1 MQQVLYSLQLP
12 TFLFHFS
19 GFPWPVACICISL
32 VSSALDPI
40 LPRYD
45 LTFIS
50 SSAESL
56 QTALGRALSKH
67 SASWTTFASGL
78 LPKACIEGWAMT
90 SAHFFYQSP
99 YPGILPA
106 EAMLPMAKS
115 QHSSKLTSLAGL
127 WSLGE
132 FCYVTQAQPLGIL
145 WRALLVYPF
154 FSWASFLGPDPAWSQ
169 HPCFPTLNSATK
181 SPECQPTRSSLPAHK
196 TKG

>member
-90 SAHFFYQSP
+90 SAHFFLPVPIPRNTTSRGHAANGQITAQLQTDLFSWALVTWWILLCDSSSA
-99 YPGILPA
+99 PGNTVDGPTGLP
-106 EAMLPMAKS
+106 LL
-115 QHSSKLTSLAGL
+115 Q
-127 WSLGE
+127 LGE
-132 FCYVTQAQPLGIL
+132 FSG
-145 WRALLVYPF
+145 
-154 FSWASFLGPDPAWSQ
+154 SWSCLISASL
-169 HPCFPTLNSATK
+169 FPYS
-181 SPECQPTRSSLPAHK
+181 EQCH
-196 TKG
+196 

>member
-1 MQQVLYSLQLP
+1 MFHLQLP
-12 TFLFHFS
+12 AFLFHFLGS
-19 GFPWPVACICISL
+19 PWLVAYICISL
-32 VSSALDPI
+32 VPSALDPS
-40 LPRYD
+40 LPCYD
-45 LTFIS
+45 LSFIS

-56 QTALGRALSKH
+56 QTALGRALPKH
-67 SASWTTFASGL
+67 SAWWTTFASGL

-99 YPGILPA
+99 YPGILPV

-127 WSLGE
+127 WSFSE
-132 FCYVTQAQPLGIL
+132 FCYVTQAQPVGIL

-169 HPCFPTLNSATK
+169 HPCFPTLNSTTK
-181 SPECQPTRSSLPAHK
+181 SPECQSTRWSLPAHK
-196 TKG
+196 IKG